1 MARLALVPTSRS
13 IERPLSLEPAHDMR
27 NLLTTIGLHLETLER
42 LSGSRGAK
50 PASAA
55 RALAAQAADLCA
67 AMVESADRP
76 TSGRR
81 RCVELTGVIGQVAEL
96 LAPVAPAEFSVE
108 IEPSGLV
115 KVLADPNEVFRI
127 LFNLLSNA
135 AAVARR
141 TGRLRRVTA
150 CVMRGESMVSMRLA
164 DDGPGL
170 PPDVRATLFQPPAPG
185 RPSGHGLAIARALA
199 ERNGG
204 TLTLAASRSGAAFV
218 LTLPAFPLASA
229 EESSV
234 SRSLGF
240 RIARQ
245 PGARLE
251 QECSIR
257 S

>member
-1 MARLALVPTSRS
+1 MAHLALVSMSRAV
-13 IERPLSLEPAHDMR
+13 ERPLPLELAHDIR

-55 RALAAQAADLCA
+55 QALAARATDLCS
-67 AMVESADRP
+67 AMVESVDRP

-81 RCVELTGVIGQVAEL
+81 CVELTSVIGQVAEL
-96 LAPVAPAEFSVE
+96 LAPVAPAEFSVD

-115 KVLADPNEVFRI
+115 KVRADPNEVFRI
-127 LFNLLSNA
+127 VFNVISNA

-150 CVMRGESMVSMRLA
+150 SVMRGESMISMRLA

-170 PPDVRATLFQPPAPG
+170 PPSLRARLFQPPEPG

-204 TLTLAASRSGAAFV
+204 TLSLAASRCGAAFV

-229 EESSV
+229 DESSV

-240 RIARQ
+240 RIAR
-245 PGARLE
+245 
-251 QECSIR
+251 
-257 S
+257 